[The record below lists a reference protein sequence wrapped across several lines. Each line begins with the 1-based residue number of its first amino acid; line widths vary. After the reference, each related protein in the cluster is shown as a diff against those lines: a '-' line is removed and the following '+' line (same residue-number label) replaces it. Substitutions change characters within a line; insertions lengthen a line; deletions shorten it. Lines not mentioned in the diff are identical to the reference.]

1 MLSLRTCSV
10 ILFCALFI
18 TFIEYVKAEVFCY
31 TGGIKA
37 CADNCRSHGVSITKI
52 FKCNIFSKNLFCLVQ
67 KRNVRFGQL
76 LPVFLIGSFEEKTDN
91 IFILRICKYICF
103 SFN

>member
-1 MLSLRTCSV
+1 MLWLRTCLV

-37 CADNCRSHGVSITKI
+37 SADKCRSHEWVLQEF

-76 LPVFLIGSFEEKTDN
+76 LPVFLIGSFQEKTDN
-91 IFILRICKYICF
+91 IFILRICKYI
-103 SFN
+103 